1 MPNKKKKD
9 DDKEY
14 LEPQEASKIVNGGDP
29 PYKVPEENGNG
40 NGNGDR
46 NSKEAQLL
54 SSTAEAIALRRAEI
68 KGQIKLEKNRHD
80 MEIAMVKMKQTG
92 RERAKIHF
100 STYTGIYLTLLVG
113 LFLYATQTLA
123 SESLAVVA
131 SIISVVIINL
141 SAIMKSVVEADEPK
155 DPTLIL
161 GELLEL
167 ELQNRNEE
175 KK

>member
-1 MPNKKKKD
+1 MARKKKE
-9 DDKEY
+9 DKEY
-14 LEPQEASKIVNGGDP
+14 LEPEEASKIVNGGDP
-29 PYKVPEENGNG
+29 PYKLPEENGNG

-167 ELQNRNEE
+167 QLQQDHEE
-175 KK
+175 KN

>member
-167 ELQNRNEE
+167 QLQQDNEE

>member
-1 MPNKKKKD
+1 MAKKK
-9 DDKEY
+9 DKEY
-14 LEPQEASKIVNGGDP
+14 LEPEEAVKIVENGEP
-29 PYKVPEENGNG
+29 PYKVPPEKNS
-40 NGNGDR
+40 NGDR

-80 MEIAMVKMKQTG
+80 MEIAMVKMRQTG

-123 SESLAVVA
+123 SEALAVVA

-167 ELQNRNEE
+167 QLQQEE
-175 KK
+175 KKK

>member
-1 MPNKKKKD
+1 MPKKKEKN
-9 DDKEY
+9 KEY
-14 LEPQEASKIVNGGDP
+14 LSPEEASTIVENGS
-29 PYKVPEENGNG
+29 PYKVPPEE

-80 MEIAMVKMKQTG
+80 MELAMVKMRQTG

-100 STYTGIYLTLLVG
+100 STYTGIYLTLLVA

-123 SESLAVVA
+123 SEALAVVA

-141 SAIMKSVVEADEPK
+141 SAIMKSVVEADDPR
-155 DPTLIL
+155 DPT
-161 GELLEL
+161 ELLAELLDKTLEL
-167 ELQNRNEE
+167 EHE
-175 KK
+175 KEK

>member
-1 MPNKKKKD
+1 MAKKK
-9 DDKEY
+9 DKEY
-14 LEPQEASKIVNGGDP
+14 LEPEEAVKIVENGEP
-29 PYKVPEENGNG
+29 PYKVPPEE

-80 MEIAMVKMKQTG
+80 MELAMVKMRQTG

-123 SESLAVVA
+123 SEALAVVA

-167 ELQNRNEE
+167 QLQQEE
-175 KK
+175 KKK

>member
-1 MPNKKKKD
+1 MARKKKE
-9 DDKEY
+9 DKEY
-14 LEPQEASKIVNGGDP
+14 LEPEEASKIVNGGDP
-29 PYKVPEENGNG
+29 PYKLPEENGNG
-40 NGNGDR
+40 NATDKAA
-46 NSKEAQLL
+46 KEAQLL

-123 SESLAVVA
+123 SEALAVVA

-167 ELQNRNEE
+167 QLQQDNEE

>member
-1 MPNKKKKD
+1 MAKNNNKKERD
-9 DDKEY
+9 Y
-14 LEPQEASKIVNGGDP
+14 LEPDEAVKIIEDNDDTP
-29 PYKVPEENGNG
+29 PIKVPKND
-40 NGNGDR
+40 DR
-46 NSKEAQLL
+46 ASKEAQLL
-54 SSTAEAIALRRAEI
+54 GSTKEAIALRRAEI
-68 KGQIKLEKNRHD
+68 RGQIKLEKNRHQ
-80 MEIAMVKMKQTG
+80 MQIAMVKMKQTG

-113 LFLYATQTLA
+113 LFLYATQTLNSDA
-123 SESLAVVA
+123 LAVVA

-167 ELQNRNEE
+167 QLQQDNEE
-175 KK
+175 KKTQAHN